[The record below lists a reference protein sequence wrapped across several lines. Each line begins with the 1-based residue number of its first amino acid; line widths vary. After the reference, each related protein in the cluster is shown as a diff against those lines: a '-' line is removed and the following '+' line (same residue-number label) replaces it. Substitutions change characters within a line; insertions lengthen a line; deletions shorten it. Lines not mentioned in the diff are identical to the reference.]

1 MNKITVKIE
10 RCEEPKTDD
19 ASVIRGE
26 LKRFNLTSSVDA
38 SAIQH
43 GEGKAVSN
51 LRPRKGGNA
60 MNEYTKEEKYEI
72 ASQIGQMLY
81 ADLDITDEEESA
93 LKKAMEII
101 SPEYVA
107 DREKDE
113 REAQEFF
120 ESMTN
125 EQLAEY
131 AKKCEAEI
139 TNERFKDGA
148 NG

>member
-1 MNKITVKIE
+1 MK
-10 RCEEPKTDD
+10 
-19 ASVIRGE
+19 
-26 LKRFNLTSSVDA
+26 
-38 SAIQH
+38 
-43 GEGKAVSN
+43 
-51 LRPRKGGNA
+51 
-60 MNEYTKEEKYEI
+60 EYTKEERYEI